1 MKVEGAKIE
10 FEGKGVVVKGDV
22 KFVNKTDEKKVV
34 ANGVYEDKTV
44 EL

>member
-10 FEGKGVVVKGDV
+10 FTGKGVVVKGDV

-34 ANGVYEDKTV
+34 ADGVYEDTTV